1 MDGTASMGDQMTAAK
16 QKTTSIIS
24 QLREEFPDK
33 KVLGGGGGGG
43 GGSTG
48 GGGIFSYPRLFFTFS
63 HLPSSLLFLLQFRIG
78 FVLYRD
84 IGEISRSCG
93 NIKSHPFTSDSAA
106 VTEFIR
112 PLEPEGGADIPEDI
126 VGGFEAVLKLD
137 WEADTR
143 VLIHFADAPCHGSK
157 YHGYADDYPN
167 GVPGQPKPEELLKAM
182 VNRKIIYRFCEFTS
196 TTSQMCQ
203 LFKTVYDAE
212 CRKQNW
218 EAEME
223 HIQMLDTSP
232 DFFAKTVSAFVAAAF
247 NERSQGIQLES
258 LDF

>member
-1 MDGTASMGDQMTAAK
+1 MWWWN
-16 QKTTSIIS
+16 
-24 QLREEFPDK
+24 
-33 KVLGGGGGGG
+33 
-43 GGSTG
+43 
-48 GGGIFSYPRLFFTFS
+48 FSLTLLFCTFS
-63 HLPSSLLFLLQFRIG
+63 HLTSSLLFLLQFRIG

-84 IGEISRSCG
+84 RGCDPTPII
-93 NIKSHPFTSDSAA
+93 SHPFTSDSAA
-106 VTEFIR
+106 VTKFIR
-112 PLEPEGGADIPEDI
+112 PLEPMSFKPLDQPEDI
-126 VGGFEAVLKLD
+126 VGGFEAVLKLN

-157 YHGYADDYPN
+157 YHVCRDNHPD

-182 VNRKIIYRFCEFTS
+182 VNKNIIYRFCEFNS
-196 TTSQMCQ
+196 STSQMCR